1 MGLNFSRASEGALQ
15 LTIRTATVAD
25 IPALNGLIEASVRG
39 LQADDYS
46 PAQLDAALGSVFG
59 VDRQLIADATYF
71 IAEHGD
77 ALAGCGGWS
86 RRRTLFGAD
95 AVADRDDSL
104 LIPGIDAARIRAFFV
119 HPDAARRGVGAAI
132 LSACEAAAAQAGFT
146 ALELGAT
153 LTGLPFYRRYGYEP
167 LERRDAPLPG
177 GGSLAIVA
185 MRKSIT
191 ANAPGPAPAPI

>member
-1 MGLNFSRASEGALQ
+1 VELN
-15 LTIRTATVAD
+15 IRIATAAD

-39 LQADDYS
+39 LQAGDYS

-59 VDRQLIADATYF
+59 VDRQLIADETYL
-71 IAEHGD
+71 IAEHSD
-77 ALAGCGGWS
+77 VLVGCGGWS

-104 LIPGIDAARIRAFFV
+104 LIPGVDAARIRAFFV
-119 HPDAARRGVGAAI
+119 RPDAARQGVGAAI
-132 LSACEAAAAQAGFT
+132 LNACEAAAAQAGFT

-167 LERRDAPLPG
+167 VERRDAPLPG
-177 GGSLAIVA
+177 GDSLAIIA
-185 MRKSIT
+185 MRKSV
-191 ANAPGPAPAPI
+191 NAGGLP

>member
-1 MGLNFSRASEGALQ
+1 VELK
-15 LTIRTATVAD
+15 IRIGTPAD

-39 LQADDYS
+39 LQARDYS

-59 VDRQLIADATYF
+59 VDRQLIVDETYF

-77 ALAGCGGWS
+77 ALVGCGGWS

-95 AVADRDDSL
+95 AMADRDDSL
-104 LIPGIDAARIRAFFV
+104 LIPGVDAARIRAFFV
-119 HPDAARRGVGAAI
+119 HPDAARQGVGAAI

-153 LTGLPFYRRYGYEP
+153 LTGLPFYRRYGYEA
-167 LERRDAPLPG
+167 LARRDAPLPG
-177 GGSLAIVA
+177 GDSLAIVA
-185 MRKSIT
+185 MRKIVS
-191 ANAPGPAPAPI
+191 ANAPAPARAPT

>member
-1 MGLNFSRASEGALQ
+1 VRGPWLEEDLVA
-15 LTIRTATVAD
+15 LTIRIATAAD
-25 IPALNGLIEASVRG
+25 ILALNGLIEASVRG
-39 LQADDYS
+39 LQAGDYS

-59 VDRQLIADATYF
+59 VDRQLIADETYF

-95 AVADRDDSL
+95 SVADRDDSL
-104 LIPGIDAARIRAFFV
+104 LVPGIDAARIRAFFV
-119 HPDAARRGVGAAI
+119 HPGAARQGVGAAI
-132 LSACEAAAAQAGFT
+132 LNACEAAAVKAGFT

-153 LTGLPFYRRYGYEP
+153 LTGVPFYSRYGYEQ
-167 LERRDAPLPG
+167 LERREAPLPG

-185 MRKSIT
+185 MRKVLS
-191 ANAPGPAPAPI
+191 ANAPAPAQAPT